1 MHALKSNAKIEEE
14 HACWIRGCG
23 VRFSLNCAD
32 DIDANKGS
40 MLTKDLF
47 IFNLFRLILLITLSH
62 NYITRLLFVHK
73 KKKCKIGQN

>member
-40 MLTKDLF
+40 F
-47 IFNLFRLILLITLSH
+47 YFQS
-62 NYITRLLFVHK
+62 V
-73 KKKCKIGQN
+73 